1 MEKEKRS
8 GFRPR
13 FRTEMVLARIW
24 MKVLQFSVAVNSID
38 HGILLDKLQRL
49 EVEDTVSY

>member
-8 GFRPR
+8 GFRPG
-13 FRTEMVLARIW
+13 FRTEMALVRLW

-38 HGILLDKLQRL
+38 HDILLDKLQRL
-49 EVEDTVSY
+49 EVEDTVLY